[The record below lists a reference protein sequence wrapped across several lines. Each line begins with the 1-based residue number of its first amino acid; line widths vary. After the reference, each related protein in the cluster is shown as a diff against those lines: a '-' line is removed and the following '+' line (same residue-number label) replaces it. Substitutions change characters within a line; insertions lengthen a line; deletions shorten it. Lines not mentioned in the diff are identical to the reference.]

1 MIDAPNVGLLS
12 LFLASILTSNVL
24 LANFLG
30 TCSFISI
37 SKDFKS
43 SMGLGIAV
51 TLVIGIT
58 AAVCWVVLYYIIE
71 PLGIEYLSFIIFII
85 VIAGVVQMLEM
96 IIDRFSPA
104 LYMALGIFLP
114 LITVNCAV
122 LGVILFMQIRKYNF
136 PQAVVF
142 GFGSGAGW
150 WLAIMLL
157 ASIRRK
163 LDANN
168 AVPAG
173 LKGTGITLV
182 TIGFMAMA
190 FVGFSGMIAGQ

>member
-1 MIDAPNVGLLS
+1 MTDAPSVGLLS
-12 LFLASILTSNVL
+12 LFLASVLTSNIL

-58 AAVCWVVLYYIIE
+58 AAVCWAVLYFIIQ

-136 PQAVVF
+136 PQAVIF

-157 ASIRRK
+157 ASIRKK

-173 LKGTGITLV
+173 LKGTGITLI
-182 TIGFMAMA
+182 TIGFIAMA
-190 FVGFSGMIAGQ
+190 FVGFSGMIAVQ

>member
-1 MIDAPNVGLLS
+1 MANAPNVGLIP
-12 LFLASILTSNVL
+12 LFLASILTSNIL
-24 LANFLG
+24 LSNFLG

-43 SMGLGIAV
+43 SMGLGVAV
-51 TLVIGIT
+51 TMVIGLCS
-58 AAVCWVVLYYIIE
+58 AVCWAVLRYIIE
-71 PLGIEYLSFIIFII
+71 PLGMVYLSFIIFII

-96 IIDRFSPA
+96 IIDRFSPS

-122 LGVILFMQIRKYNF
+122 LGVILFMQIRNYNF
-136 PQAVVF
+136 LQSVVF

-157 ASIRRK
+157 ASIRTK
-163 LDANN
+163 LDANS

-173 LKGTGITLV
+173 LKGTGITMI

-190 FVGFSGMIAGQ
+190 FIGFSGMIAVQ

>member
-1 MIDAPNVGLLS
+1 
-12 LFLASILTSNVL
+12 
-24 LANFLG
+24 
-30 TCSFISI
+30 
-37 SKDFKS
+37 
-43 SMGLGIAV
+43 MGLGIAV
-51 TLVIGIT
+51 TMVIGLCSAICW
-58 AAVCWVVLYYIIE
+58 AVLNYLIK

-96 IIDRFSPA
+96 IIDRFSPS

-122 LGVILFMQIRKYNF
+122 LGVILFMQIRSYNF
-136 PQAVVF
+136 LQAVVF

-157 ASIRRK
+157 ASIRTK
-163 LDANN
+163 LDKNTAI
-168 AVPAG
+168 PAG

-190 FVGFSGMIAGQ
+190 FIGFSGMIAVQ

>member
-190 FVGFSGMIAGQ
+190 FVGFSGMIAVQ

>member
-1 MIDAPNVGLLS
+1 MIDAPSVGLLS

-43 SMGLGIAV
+43 SMGLGVAV

-58 AAVCWVVLYYIIE
+58 AAVCWAVLYFIIQ

-104 LYMALGIFLP
+104 LYLALGIFLP

-136 PQAVVF
+136 PQAVIF

-157 ASIRRK
+157 ASIRKK
-163 LDANN
+163 LDSNN
-168 AVPAG
+168 AIPAG
-173 LKGTGITLV
+173 LKGTGITLI

-190 FVGFSGMIAGQ
+190 FVGSSGMIAVQ

>member
-1 MIDAPNVGLLS
+1 MTGAPSVGLLS
-12 LFLASILTSNVL
+12 LFLASVLTSNIL

-58 AAVCWVVLYYIIE
+58 AAVCWAVLYFIIQ

-136 PQAVVF
+136 PQAVIF

-157 ASIRRK
+157 ASIRKK

-173 LKGTGITLV
+173 LKGTGITLI
-182 TIGFMAMA
+182 TIGFIAMA
-190 FVGFSGMIAGQ
+190 FVGFSGMIAVQ

>member
-12 LFLASILTSNVL
+12 LFLASILTSNIL

-43 SMGLGIAV
+43 SMGLGVAV

-114 LITVNCAV
+114 LITVNCAG

-190 FVGFSGMIAGQ
+190 FVGFSGMIAVQ

>member
-1 MIDAPNVGLLS
+1 MIDAPSVGLLS

-43 SMGLGIAV
+43 SMGLGVAV

-58 AAVCWVVLYYIIE
+58 AAVCWAVLYFIIQ

-104 LYMALGIFLP
+104 LYLALGIFLP

-136 PQAVVF
+136 PQAVIF

-157 ASIRRK
+157 ASIRKK
-163 LDANN
+163 LDSNN
-168 AVPAG
+168 AIPAG
-173 LKGTGITLV
+173 LKGPVLR
-182 TIGFMAMA
+182 
-190 FVGFSGMIAGQ
+190 

>member
-1 MIDAPNVGLLS
+1 MPVTPNVGLIS
-12 LFLASILTSNVL
+12 LLLASIFTSNIL
-24 LANFLG
+24 LSNFLG
-30 TCSFISI
+30 TCSFIAI
-37 SKDFKS
+37 SKDWKS
-43 SMGLGIAV
+43 SLGLGVAV
-51 TLVIGIT
+51 TLVIGLC
-58 AAVCWVVLYYIIE
+58 AAVCWIVLWWVII

-85 VIAGVVQMLEM
+85 VIAAVVQMLEM
-96 IIDRFSPA
+96 IIDRYSPS

-122 LGVILFMQIRKYNF
+122 LGVILFMQIRNYNF
-136 PQAVVF
+136 LQAVVF

-157 ASIRRK
+157 AAIRKRVDK
-163 LDANN
+163 AP
-168 AVPAG
+168 VPAG

-190 FVGFSGMIAGQ
+190 FLGFSGMIAVQ

>member
-1 MIDAPNVGLLS
+1 MIDAPNVSLLS
-12 LFLASILTSNVL
+12 LFLASILTSNIL

-136 PQAVVF
+136 PQAVVY

-173 LKGTGITLV
+173 LKGTGITLI

-190 FVGFSGMIAGQ
+190 FVGFSGMIAVQ